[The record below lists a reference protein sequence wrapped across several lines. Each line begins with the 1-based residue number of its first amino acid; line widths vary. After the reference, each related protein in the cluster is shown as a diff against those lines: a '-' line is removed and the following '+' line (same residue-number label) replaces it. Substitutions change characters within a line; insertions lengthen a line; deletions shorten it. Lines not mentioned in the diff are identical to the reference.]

1 MALSSD
7 PYEQKLYHMFQSHG
21 TGDGSSGLD
30 REALLKLCLT
40 LELKERGH
48 LLVKCL
54 LSGSKTHVSF
64 REFRE
69 GLLNILGGFDEPSAL
84 TGTGDARECFSSLP
98 SDRKESYIYSE
109 DSDQE
114 QQQQQQQHHNQKH
127 IVIQTN
133 SAVPSIDT
141 TSSGGNGAVNSSSTS
156 GFSSKSGSPLFQQPA
171 VVVRRKDRGRDRSQQ
186 PFDGGLADDGKQQKE
201 TAAQDHA
208 YSDED
213 GSVVPVTDHGLAE
226 REHQKKDAPEEV
238 SDREVSPRF
247 VVGKKKYGRRS
258 RPRRPEEDV
267 NGFDTSSMSS
277 NSDNESINLGSSSAT
292 APRTRASNSPPGP
305 LGAGCKVIT
314 GTGAVS
320 SRVHRSASQSDIHG
334 SKRRRQPMLVGGT
347 GAGGRLKRCASLPT
361 HRQRPSHLID
371 SSNGTHREHQLHM
384 DDERIDQKIYFMNLS
399 ENLREIW
406 NSLLATTED
415 ADGHLNQAQLEQVCE
430 RVGLQKTPAR
440 LAAQEVFSKL
450 VLQPHEGIRFGEF
463 IGLLER
469 NTDLLPI
476 SEGTDQQQQQLPS
489 AAADCSVVLSNN
501 RPVGTLVGHAIMPDW
516 TSEIGSLAASIIID
530 MWESAGIPSP
540 GALLDELGFDKDIIQ
555 VADLVQALEEE
566 HQRLISDRHH
576 HLTAAAVNC
585 SSIDDTSHIVRA
597 SLALHK
603 AEVNALRQAFH
614 QLVEENKK
622 LYADNKEVNQRAILL
637 AQEVDERHNSLETA
651 TRNKIR
657 HLKQRHHESMKELS
671 SQLTFEREQL
681 SHANAALE
689 QRIASLETEECKLR
703 TTVARLS
710 EENEDLRQDQE
721 NLTRE
726 ITEVLEKNIKLNRD
740 IAELEE
746 NNRTDYMLVADE
758 DDVAGATVVA
768 ARKDS
773 EADVLDL
780 IDRISLLQRDNTGLR
795 DKNDELNAEIELLTS
810 ELSKFKLRRNKTSPS
825 SVGSDEP
832 DGLTVLASV
841 DAGDGP
847 GFTSATKRRGDSPSK
862 ARFADDSPRLGK
874 LRKCSSD
881 NENESDSS
889 SGDWMALHSELN
901 AHSSIHGSGGGGGGG
916 AATAVLSSGISSLNE
931 EPVAA
936 RADEELRALR
946 AKVEDLEAQL
956 LVARTNGEAQETV
969 SAEAVPS
976 TSGQSAP
983 ELKARCDELE
993 QSLEQMRKEYE
1004 DCEDYW
1010 QTKVNE
1016 ERQLYEEE
1024 QRVSDDKFA
1033 ELLKKMAEYE
1043 EQFAVQSG
1051 TTTSTG
1057 GRNGRLSP
1065 IDEKDGLEQQYLDLE
1080 ADFEQTQLALEEK
1093 THEAE
1098 KLRQRVLEMEQ
1109 MANQCPSEM
1118 LRSPSTRTDSPEAE
1132 DRPASSPISYLWN
1145 QSTIQRPVRDYQN
1158 PNWKQHHHTAATT
1171 SSSVVM
1177 VEEQCVSMPS
1187 ACADE
1192 LSRPVVPFDRII
1204 SPLQKPAIVTVV
1216 GDSGSS
1222 SSSSSSS
1229 SSGSNNFSNS
1239 RAAVP
1244 EAVGVVVLPC
1254 NQQQQQ
1260 ETQSYSE
1267 VDGEILADTCMAEP
1281 FPCMHNS
1288 QNQYQTPAGNVEAAS
1303 VALQQQLQQ
1312 FRLVQLQLQDEIKEL
1327 THERDGLMME
1337 VQQLKEAKPI
1347 LARAAYTKNGGPGAH
1362 PNYAQKIQHLEQKNR
1377 HLQSMVKQQQQY
1389 TESILHQI
1397 WHQQRSEISDLR
1409 NRLEAQCIVISDQ
1422 AARLTS
1428 NDLLV
1433 KDMYEENTRLLA
1445 QVQRLE
1451 HQRVRAKWL
1460 QSQWPPVVGANHQP
1474 ATATAGSSSS
1484 SSSPGAC
1491 GSFMHGGLP

>member
-54 LSGSKTHVSF
+54 LSGSKTRVSF

-69 GLLNILGGFDEPSAL
+69 GLLNILGEFDEPSAL
-84 TGTGDARECFSSLP
+84 TATGDPREYFSSLP

-109 DSDQE
+109 DSDLE
-114 QQQQQQQHHNQKH
+114 QQQQQQQQQHQHHNQKH
-127 IVIQTN
+127 IVIQPN
-133 SAVPSIDT
+133 SSVPSID

-156 GFSSKSGSPLFQQPA
+156 GFSSKSGSPLFQQPTVA
-171 VVVRRKDRGRDRSQQ
+171 RRKDRGRTQQ
-186 PFDGGLADDGKQQKE
+186 PSDGGVADDDEQQKE
-201 TAAQDHA
+201 TVEDHA

-213 GSVVPVTDHGLAE
+213 SVVPVTDHSLAE

-277 NSDNESINLGSSSAT
+277 NSDNESINLGSSAT
-292 APRTRASNSPPGP
+292 ARSARASNSPPGP
-305 LGAGCKVIT
+305 LGANCKVIT

-334 SKRRRQPMLVGGT
+334 SKRRRQPMLSGGP
-347 GAGGRLKRCASLPT
+347 GAGSRLKRCASLPT

-371 SSNGTHREHQLHM
+371 SSSGTHREHQLHM

-406 NSLLATTED
+406 NSLLATTVN
-415 ADGHLNQAQLEQVCE
+415 ADGQLNQLQLEQVCE
-430 RVGLQKTPAR
+430 RVGLQNTPAR

-450 VLQPHEGIRFGEF
+450 ALQPHEGIRFGEF

-476 SEGTDQQQQQLPS
+476 SEGDQQQLPS
-489 AAADCSVVLSNN
+489 ASDCSVLSNN
-501 RPVGTLVGHAIMPDW
+501 RPVGALVGHAIMPDW

-671 SQLTFEREQL
+671 SQLSFEREQL

-703 TTVARLS
+703 TTVSRLS

-721 NLTRE
+721 NLTKE
-726 ITEVLEKNIKLNRD
+726 ITELLEKNIKLNRD

-746 NNRTDYMLVADE
+746 NNRTDYMLADE
-758 DDVAGATVVA
+758 DDVAGATVAA

-773 EADVLDL
+773 EAEVLDL

-810 ELSKFKLRRNKTSPS
+810 ELSKFKLKRNKTSPS

-832 DGLTVLASV
+832 PSDGLTVLAAGSSVASV
-841 DAGDGP
+841 DAADVP

-881 NENESDSS
+881 NDNESDSS

-901 AHSSIHGSGGGGGGG
+901 AHNSMHGSGGGG
-916 AATAVLSSGISSLNE
+916 AAAVLSSGISSLNE
-931 EPVAA
+931 EPVGA

-956 LVARTNGEAQETV
+956 LVVGTKDETQETV
-969 SAEAVPS
+969 PEAVPS

-983 ELKARCDELE
+983 ELKARCEELE

-1010 QTKVNE
+1010 QAKVNE

-1080 ADFEQTQLALEEK
+1080 ADFEQMQLALEEK

-1118 LRSPSTRTDSPEAE
+1118 LRSPSTRTDSPEGE

-1158 PNWKQHHHTAATT
+1158 PNWKHHHHTAATT
-1171 SSSVVM
+1171 TSSVVI
-1177 VEEQCVSMPS
+1177 EEQCVSMAS
-1187 ACADE
+1187 ASTDE
-1192 LSRPVVPFDRII
+1192 LSRTVVPFDRII

-1222 SSSSSSS
+1222 SSSSS
-1229 SSGSNNFSNS
+1229 GSNNFSNISS
-1239 RAAVP
+1239 RGAIP
-1244 EAVGVVVLPC
+1244 EAVGVVVSPC
-1254 NQQQQQ
+1254 NQQQQ
-1260 ETQSYSE
+1260 ETKSYSE
-1267 VDGEILADTCMAEP
+1267 VDGEIVPASLLADTCMTGT

-1327 THERDGLMME
+1327 TQERDGLMME

-1397 WHQQRSEISDLR
+1397 WQQQRSEISDLR
-1409 NRLEAQCIVISDQ
+1409 NRLEAQCVVISDQ

-1460 QSQWPPVVGANHQP
+1460 QCQWPPVVGANHQP
-1474 ATATAGSSSS
+1474 ATAGNSSS
-1484 SSSPGAC
+1484 SSSPG
-1491 GSFMHGGLP
+1491 GMGLGGGFMHGGLP